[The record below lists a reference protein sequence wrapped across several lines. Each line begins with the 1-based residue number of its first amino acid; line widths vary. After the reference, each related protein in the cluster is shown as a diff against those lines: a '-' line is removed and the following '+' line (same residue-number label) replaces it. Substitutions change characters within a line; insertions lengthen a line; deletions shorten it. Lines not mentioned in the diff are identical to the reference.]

1 MKSLIFKKL
10 MILSEQEQKGIQLTF
25 DKKINVIV
33 GTDNS
38 VGKSSLVKNLF
49 WALGCNPYFDDA
61 WKGAESK
68 TVIEFSVNEMD
79 YICARDDSRI
89 MLAERGKPFKVYS
102 KITGDYAEAFA
113 SIVGFNALLPARDSN
128 VASIPPV
135 AFYFLPFYIDQ
146 KRGWIEAWD
155 SFSDLRQYAR
165 WTNDIIPYH
174 CGAFTKEYFQFTD
187 EMYGVERKKAD
198 VSDEVTRIDTAIS
211 VVDEFIPQITTTV
224 DKEELAEIKVE
235 LEKDLVDLHSFQE
248 VVFEEVANLKANRKH
263 QEIQLRIAE
272 TSFKESELDYNFA
285 LKRSSEVELEC
296 PTCGTNYDNT
306 LVDRFSLLQD
316 QEQSKQVCFRIQ
328 SEIELLDAE
337 LSEKLEEFNNI
348 KGRIDE
354 LNKKYYREE
363 KETKFDLST
372 ILDSVAAHSVRY
384 RVESSRQENI
394 VKLTDLSHKKKELM
408 ADRTKAVKER
418 KKESFNKFK
427 EIFPALVS
435 KLGAHGVK
443 TSVIKSPMSHKKVA
457 ISGGAAEGTRALLAY
472 YISVYNLS
480 YLFSE
485 TALAPFVV
493 DTPKQQEQAE
503 IRYEVIVESLLENI
517 PEEGQVFLCGMDDP
531 ALEPMSSQGKT
542 FYLKNERS
550 LLREE
555 EYNSVKKQIGGIFEK
570 PMETKGGKP

>member
-10 MILSEQEQKGIQLTF
+10 MILSEQEQKAIQLTF
-25 DKKINVIV
+25 DKKINVII
-33 GTDNS
+33 GADNS
-38 VGKSSLVKNLF
+38 VGKSTLVKNLF

-68 TVIEFSVNEMD
+68 TVIEFCVDEID
-79 YICARDDSRI
+79 FICARDDSRI
-89 MLAERGKPFKVYS
+89 MLAEKGKAFKVYS
-102 KITGDYAEAFA
+102 KITGDFAEDFS
-113 SIVGFNALLPARDSN
+113 SIVGFNALLPTRDSN
-128 VASIPPV
+128 IASIPPV

-146 KRGWIEAWD
+146 KRGWVEAWD
-155 SFSDLRQYAR
+155 SFNDLKQYAR

-187 EMYGVERKKAD
+187 EMYAVERDKTH
-198 VSDEVTRIDTAIS
+198 VSGEVTRIDTAIS

-224 DKEELAEIKVE
+224 NKEELDEIKVE
-235 LEKDLVDLHSFQE
+235 LEKDLAELHSFQE

-272 TSFKESELDYNFA
+272 TSLEESELDYEFA
-285 LKRSSEVELEC
+285 LEHASEVELEC

-316 QEQSKQVCFRIQ
+316 QEQSTQVCLRII
-328 SEIELLDAE
+328 SEIAVLDDE
-337 LSEKLEEFNNI
+337 LSEKLEELESV
-348 KGRIDE
+348 KGKIDV

-363 KETKFDLST
+363 KETKFDLSM

-384 RVESSRQENI
+384 RVESSRQDNI
-394 VKLTDLSHKKKELM
+394 VKLNDLGTKKKGLA

-418 KKESFNKFK
+418 KKESFDKFQ
-427 EIFPALVS
+427 EIFPALIS

-443 TSVIKSPMSHKKVA
+443 TSLIKSPMTHKKVA

-472 YISVYNLS
+472 YLSVYNLS

-503 IRYEVIVESLLENI
+503 IRYEVIVESLLDNI
-517 PEEGQVFLCGMDDP
+517 PDVGQVFLCGMDDP
-531 ALEPMSSQGKT
+531 ALEPMSAKGKT
-542 FYLKNERS
+542 FYLKGERS
-550 LLREE
+550 LLKEE
-555 EYNSVKKQIGGIFEK
+555 EYKVVKKQMGGIFE
-570 PMETKGGKP
+570 